1 MGTLK
6 AHFGLQQP
14 ARVLVIVRGNSG
26 YRKEPPREIIEH
38 VLSMFNIPKTK
49 FLFLASEDWG
59 RTIHVVFDLYHT
71 SYDFDTAHIAHK
83 MHVVMVSLGGKQ
95 ERKWFASSSDAEM
108 VNKRIAE
115 LHNFN
120 GWVTRP
126 PFFANHASG
135 AVPIYDSPR
144 DMEVSNS

>member
-1 MGTLK
+1 VHGK
-6 AHFGLQQP
+6 SDHRKKP
-14 ARVLVIVRGNSG
+14 PSG
-26 YRKEPPREIIEH
+26 IIEH
-38 VLSMFNIPKTK
+38 VFSVLGIPKTEP
-49 FLFLASEDWG
+49 FLLATEDWG
-59 RTIHVVFDLYHT
+59 RILHLVFDLHHT

-144 DMEVSNS
+144 DMKVSNS